1 MRTFKYRGQEIQ
13 VDYQE
18 LEVKGEIDYQTA
30 TLIKEPSFKV
40 IINSVFYEGTDIT
53 MILSQDDEAE
63 ILETIY
69 DKLYN

>member
-1 MRTFKYRGQEIQ
+1 MRTFKYRNQEIQ
-13 VDYQE
+13 VDYHTI
-18 LEVKGEIDYQTA
+18 EVKGE
-30 TLIKEPSFKV
+30 LPEV
-40 IINSVFYEGTDIT
+40 IIGSVFYEGTDIT